1 MPHVKLPFQRIL
13 HEVAILREE
22 TAFSCLS
29 LEAEID
35 QFHLG
40 EEGEAPERL
49 VELSDFEAD
58 FDKSSAAHPPR
69 LVIAWV
75 DTNSEEEKD
84 MALNLRRGL
93 KDFVARRNRR
103 SSSKDAPKT

>member
-40 EEGEAPERL
+40 EEGKAPEKL
-49 VELSDFEAD
+49 VELSDSKAD
-58 FDKSSAAHPPR
+58 FDKSTAAHPPR

-84 MALNLRRGL
+84 MALNLKRGL
-93 KDFVARRNRR
+93 KDLVARRNKR

>member
-1 MPHVKLPFQRIL
+1 MPFQRIL
-13 HEVAILREE
+13 HEVAVLREE
-22 TAFSCLS
+22 TASSCLS

-40 EEGEAPERL
+40 EEGKAPEKL
-49 VELSDFEAD
+49 VELSDSKAD

-69 LVIAWV
+69 LVIARV
-75 DTNSEEEKD
+75 DTNFEEEKD

-93 KDFVARRNRR
+93 KDFVSRRNKR
-103 SSSKDAPKT
+103 SSSKDASKT